1 MDAAGRISASHL
13 RVEFHG
19 RRGRTVKA
27 VDDLSLEVRAGETF
41 CIAGESGCGKTTLG
55 RTLLGLVPR
64 DAGDLEVNGSDPSK
78 LRGRALRDFRRRVQV
93 VFQDPMGSLN
103 PRQTVY
109 EVVAEGIRIHG
120 LPGDETAQVAQ
131 ALSKVGLR
139 PPERFFLAYPH
150 ELSGGQRQRVVI
162 ASALALGPKVLIA
175 DEPVSMLDAS
185 VRGEILRLL
194 VDLKTA
200 LGMTLVLIT
209 HDLGVAWALADRV
222 AIMYLGRIVE
232 VGTAEQVLMEPAHPY
247 TRALLEV
254 APEVGVRRSLPVL
267 TGEPPDPAHVPPG
280 CRFHPRCP
288 LFQGGLDPVTS
299 RLCTSEDPPLLLA
312 PGGQSAACHATTR
325 APRRSLEN

>member
-1 MDAAGRISASHL
+1 MTDQEGRLTADHL
-13 RVEFHG
+13 RVHFRG
-19 RRGRTVKA
+19 RRSQTVKA
-27 VDDLSLEVRAGETF
+27 VDDLMLDIRPGETF

-55 RTLLGLVPR
+55 RALLGLVPKTS
-64 DAGDLEVNGSDPSK
+64 GEMSVNAVDPSA

-109 EVVAEGIRIHG
+109 EVVAEGIRVHDLEG
-120 LPGDETAQVAQ
+120 NEAELVAG

-162 ASALALGPKVLIA
+162 ASALALSPKILIA

-194 VDLKTA
+194 VDLKEA

-209 HDLGVAWALADRV
+209 HDLAVAWSLADRV

-232 VGTAEQVLMEPAHPY
+232 VGTAEQVLTKPAHPY

-254 APEVGVRRSLPVL
+254 APEVGVRRTQPVL
-267 TGEPPDPAHVPPG
+267 TGEPPDPARVPPG

-288 LFQGGLDPVTS
+288 LYKGGLDPAIAS
-299 RLCTSEDPPLLLA
+299 LCTSEDPPLLLA
-312 PGGQSAACHATTR
+312 PDGQHAACHATTGV
-325 APRRSLEN
+325 LW

>member
-1 MDAAGRISASHL
+1 
-13 RVEFHG
+13 VN
-19 RRGRTVKA
+19 RTGGE
-27 VDDLSLEVRAGETF
+27 LS
-41 CIAGESGCGKTTLG
+41 
-55 RTLLGLVPR
+55 
-64 DAGDLEVNGSDPSK
+64 VNGADPATVH
-78 LRGRALRDFRRRVQV
+78 RGELRDFRRRVQV

-109 EVVAEGIRIHG
+109 EVVAEGIRIHR
-120 LPGDETAQVAQ
+120 LLGDETESVAR

-139 PPERFFLAYPH
+139 PPERFFLSYPH

-162 ASALALGPKVLIA
+162 ASALALGPNVLIA

-194 VDLKTA
+194 VDLKEA

-232 VGTAEQVLMEPAHPY
+232 VGTAEQVLTQPAHPY

-254 APEVGVRRSLPVL
+254 APEVGIRRSQPVL

-288 LFQGGLDPVTS
+288 LYQGGLDPVTS
-299 RLCTSEDPPLLLA
+299 KLCTTEDPPLLLA

-325 APRRSLEN
+325 STTRSLGK